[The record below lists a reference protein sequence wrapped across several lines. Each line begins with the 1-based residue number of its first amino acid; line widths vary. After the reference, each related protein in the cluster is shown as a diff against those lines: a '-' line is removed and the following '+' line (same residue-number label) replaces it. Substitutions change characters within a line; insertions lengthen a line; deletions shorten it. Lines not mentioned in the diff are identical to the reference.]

1 MRRISDR
8 YVEKS
13 FLYLLVLSLLL
24 HLGALALLLYLPQSG
39 KQLAKEPVF
48 IDLQTVPELKRQ
60 EPPRQPETPRL
71 PERRA
76 PVSPKTSP
84 PVAGLRNRTP
94 EPDREL
100 PRRPVQPSQPAPRE
114 SQPEKRPNAPSTGER
129 RESQIPP
136 GSSASSLLKPRQ
148 SAKPQGTPQLFP
160 SAGRIAKLEQEYRR
174 TFEGNGA
181 EGESRLL
188 NTSDP
193 GLVSFFKRLEN
204 AVYGVWRIPPGG
216 ETLTGEVV
224 VMATFNSRTG
234 EIVAIKSI
242 EGSGHRVLDDEV
254 FRVLHTIGPVGPL
267 PKGYDKPEHDL
278 FMIFRYGGSFV
289 RIIR

>member
-100 PRRPVQPSQPAPRE
+100 PGGRCNQVSQHPANRSPRNDQTHHRPESAGKVRYRPVLQPA
-114 SQPEKRPNAPSTGER
+114 AC
-129 RESQIPP
+129 
-136 GSSASSLLKPRQ
+136 
-148 SAKPQGTPQLFP
+148 
-160 SAGRIAKLEQEYRR
+160 
-174 TFEGNGA
+174 
-181 EGESRLL
+181 
-188 NTSDP
+188 
-193 GLVSFFKRLEN
+193 
-204 AVYGVWRIPPGG
+204 
-216 ETLTGEVV
+216 
-224 VMATFNSRTG
+224 
-234 EIVAIKSI
+234 
-242 EGSGHRVLDDEV
+242 
-254 FRVLHTIGPVGPL
+254 
-267 PKGYDKPEHDL
+267 
-278 FMIFRYGGSFV
+278 
-289 RIIR
+289 